1 MAQEAMAHDDVEAE
15 LLRHPAVLE
24 CVVTT
29 IDNGAGTRTLV
40 AYVVTEG
47 RAEPAEIRR
56 FLARPRLKAD
66 RIPRAVIPVSSL
78 PRTDSGEVDI
88 AELPLPVQP
97 GRAAGGKGGADLS
110 GVGDLGD
117 GGLALVMAL
126 TSGLGALVSFLL
138 TDAFW
143 PGSTDLSAVPQPWAG
158 LFTGLYVAE
167 CLSFGLGV
175 GFLLF
180 GYRRMARLGRP
191 RALTVAAYLSVVWL
205 LVAWW
210 PQDNFYRLASKT
222 DWERQAA
229 LVYGF
234 NITLMIAAAV
244 LVAFAVR
251 ERRSG

>member
-1 MAQEAMAHDDVEAE
+1 MTTYDDVEAE

-24 CVVTT
+24 CAVTT
-29 IDNGAGTRTLV
+29 IDTQEGPETLV

-47 RAEPAEIRR
+47 RADPAEIRR
-56 FLARPRLKAD
+56 FLARPRLTAA
-66 RIPRAVIPVSSL
+66 RRPRAVIPVPSL
-78 PRTDSGEVDI
+78 PRTDSGEVDT
-88 AELPLPVQP
+88 AQLPLPVRP
-97 GRAAGGKGGADLS
+97 GRTAGGKSGLALS
-110 GVGDLGD
+110 DDDGLGD
-117 GGLALVMAL
+117 GGLAMILVLAA
-126 TSGLGALVSFLL
+126 SLGAIVAYVL
-138 TDAFW
+138 TDPLW

-158 LFTGLYVAE
+158 LFAGLYTAE
-167 CLSFGLGV
+167 CLSFGLGI

-180 GYRRMARLGRP
+180 GYRRMARMGRP
-191 RALTVAAYLSVVWL
+191 RALTVAAHLSVVWL
-205 LVAWW
+205 LAAWW

-251 ERRSG
+251 ERGSD